1 VLDIPFPDGKRFR
14 LFGPKCLRSDSDLAF
29 LNSNKRAG
37 AKEENPFLMGQMA
50 GYMHAQCKSKFY
62 GNLIRY
68 IVFLSTVMISILE
81 FMRIYQKNTTFNS
94 ICCS

>member
-14 LFGPKCLRSDSDLAF
+14 LFGPKCLRSDSDLDI

-50 GYMHAQCKSKFY
+50 GYMHA
-62 GNLIRY
+62 
-68 IVFLSTVMISILE
+68 
-81 FMRIYQKNTTFNS
+81 
-94 ICCS
+94 